1 MCQQRNYVHWWLG
14 VGEAWWEGRMILLA
28 ALLHV
33 WFHLICVSPW
43 VFKHNAICWLLC
55 AGWVCYIFTVS
66 VMINFSLPHVVLSSP
81 HSRAYHYSETP
92 LTAGCL
98 FCKNALIY
106 YLFVCLFSP
115 SHLYFVLFFIWVLL
129 VLCFPFTINNWRSF
143 ACSFYWV
150 SINFSFTL

>member
-1 MCQQRNYVHWWLG
+1 MRERESEMCQQRNYVHWWLG

-33 WFHLICVSPW
+33 WFHLICVSLW

-115 SHLYFVLFFIWVLL
+115 SHLYFVLFLSGFYLSCVFLL
-129 VLCFPFTINNWRSF
+129 QLITEEALPAAFTG
-143 ACSFYWV
+143 
-150 SINFSFTL
+150 